1 MYIDKKLIFWRL
13 ILISFYKC
21 NKSVK
26 ISVKTIFPCIL
37 ILIHKL
43 HTTFTVYIERIPFGY
58 ISSKIIIEQSM
69 INDHIGNTHVG
80 LLDGSEQIN
89 IDFLLL
95 FIDYTLSVCV
105 FKLKKKHQQAR
116 LSFKMIKSFFFK
128 FTL

>member
-1 MYIDKKLIFWRL
+1 
-13 ILISFYKC
+13 
-21 NKSVK
+21 
-26 ISVKTIFPCIL
+26 
-37 ILIHKL
+37 
-43 HTTFTVYIERIPFGY
+43 
-58 ISSKIIIEQSM
+58 M

-116 LSFKMIKSFFFK
+116 LSFKMIKSFF
-128 FTL
+128 LNSPCSY

>member
-13 ILISFYKC
+13 NLISFYKC

-95 FIDYTLSVCV
+95 FIDYTLLYACSSWKKNINKHVSLLKWSNLF
-105 FKLKKKHQQAR
+105 FK
-116 LSFKMIKSFFFK
+116 K